1 MSQKAITIQ
10 TPDWET
16 PHITADDD
24 AFIYA
29 SLAGVQSGILGN
41 LQCARINAN
50 AVQISGGGVM
60 NRGHILRIPAD
71 EVLELTVDS
80 ETASYER
87 YDIVAAEFVKG
98 GGETADSYEIKI
110 VKGESSSTI
119 PQAPT
124 MVTSDL
130 IDSGDVNQVA
140 LFKLWIN
147 GTSGPVVLETLS
159 EKLQDINAERL
170 VDQVYDRITQRTYQ
184 QSRAVRYGVKIN
196 KLESDPAARVTYI
209 YDAAGMTPAHMDYD
223 NDIFDYGSWENAFFV
238 SGNRPVMLSP
248 DRTVAYELDPNDYSL
263 KKSGASSDVTDES
276 TTLNAMSEF
285 PLIWLCQYEVDN
297 YEYVIVSNV
306 QYDETYRADAYTRA
320 DGTIAQYMYLPMFA
334 GSYSGAGGD
343 KLRSLMGKNLFALN
357 DAANE
362 QALASANGNG
372 WTVIPWCRRNLVNCL
387 LLIMGKSENIS
398 AVFGRGNSQY
408 ITARTI
414 SESGGLSATGQF
426 YGANNVFDQ
435 VKVFHM
441 EDWWGNRAERIIGLA
456 ISDNKF
462 KVKMTP
468 PYDLSGYVDTGYNA
482 MGRSANAEYVK
493 DSYMTGYG
501 GRILKIPS
509 SITGASYGS
518 DSTYLC
524 AQYYYNWMDPPNS
537 TYAIAGRNAAQDIA
551 FSPNESSYIGA
562 SISCESPID
571 AVIPEMYEGG
581 KDREARDE
589 LELLKSNFQVA
600 TTAEYQQAI
609 GDDW

>member
-1 MSQKAITIQ
+1 MGQKAITIQ
-10 TPDWET
+10 TPDWEV

-24 AFIYA
+24 AFIYS
-29 SLAGVQSGILGN
+29 SLAGTQSGILGN

-71 EVLELTVDS
+71 EVLKLTVDS
-80 ETASYER
+80 ETAGYER

-147 GTSGPVVLETLS
+147 GTSGPIVLETLS

-184 QSRAVRYGVKIN
+184 QSRAVRYGIKIN
-196 KLESDPAARVTYI
+196 KLESDPEARITYI
-209 YDAAGMTPAHMDYD
+209 YDAEGMTPAHMDYD

-263 KKSGASSDVTDES
+263 KKSGAPSDADDES

-306 QYDETYRADAYTRA
+306 QYDETYRADAYMRA
-320 DGTIAQYMYLPMFA
+320 DGTIAQYMYLPMFG
-334 GSYSGAGGD
+334 GSYDGSR
-343 KLRSLMGKNLFALN
+343 LRSISGQVLANSTTMQTEFNYA
-357 DAANE
+357 AANG
-362 QALASANGNG
+362 AG
-372 WTVIPWCRRNLVNCL
+372 WTVIPWCRRNLINCL
-387 LLIMGKSENIS
+387 LLIMGKSENSKKI
-398 AVFGRGNSQY
+398 FGRGNTYGS
-408 ITARTI
+408 TH
-414 SESGGLSATGQF
+414 SLNSGTLNSKGQF
-426 YGANNVFDQ
+426 YGYSDMTHQ
-435 VKVFHM
+435 VKIFHI
-441 EDWWGNRAERIIGLA
+441 EKWWGDRYDRIAGL
-456 ISDNKF
+456 ISNNGR
-462 KVKMTP
+462 VKAKMSP
-468 PYDLSGYVDTGYNA
+468 PYNLTGSGYIDTLVDLPLSDGWQKDTRMTQY
-482 MGRSANAEYVK
+482 GRF
-493 DSYMTGYG
+493 
-501 GRILKIPS
+501 P
-509 SITGASYGS
+509 ITVGAGASTYVCGFITRIFGTEQPACVGS
-518 DSTYLC
+518 T
-524 AQYYYNWMDPPNS
+524 
-537 TYAIAGRNAAQDIA
+537 GNASSAPTLFFTEDT
-551 FSPNESSYIGA
+551 NSYIGA

-581 KDREARDE
+581 KDAEAREE

>member
-10 TPDWET
+10 TPDWEA

-29 SLAGVQSGILGN
+29 SLAGVQSGILGDLTCVKVDN
-41 LQCARINAN
+41 NTVRL
-50 AVQISGGGVM
+50 SGGGVM

-80 ETASYER
+80 GTASYER

-147 GTSGPVVLETLS
+147 GTSGPIVLGTLS

-196 KLESDPAARVTYI
+196 KLESDPAARITYI
-209 YDAAGMTPAHMDYD
+209 YDAVGMAPAHMDYD

-238 SGNRPVMLSP
+238 KNNRPVMLNP
-248 DRTVAYELDPNDYSL
+248 DRTVAYELDPDDYSL
-263 KKSGASSDVTDES
+263 KKSGAPSDADDES

-320 DGTIAQYMYLPMFA
+320 DGTIAQYMYLPMFG
-334 GSYSGAGGD
+334 GSYDGSR
-343 KLRSLMGKNLFALN
+343 LRSISGQVLANNTSMQSEFDYA
-357 DAANE
+357 AANG
-362 QALASANGNG
+362 AG
-372 WTVIPWCRRNLVNCL
+372 WTVIPWCRRNLINCL
-387 LLIMGKSENIS
+387 LLIMGKSENSKVI
-398 AVFGRGNSQY
+398 FGRGNVYGVGDSLN
-408 ITARTI
+408 
-414 SESGGLSATGQF
+414 SGTLNSKGQF
-426 YGANNVFDQ
+426 YGYNDTTHQ
-435 VKVFHM
+435 VKVFHI
-441 EDWWGNRAERIIGLA
+441 EKWWGDRYDRIAGL
-456 ISDNKF
+456 ISDNKR
-462 KVKMTP
+462 VKTKMSP
-468 PYDLSGYVDTGYNA
+468 PYNLTGSGYIDTLVDF
-482 MGRSANAEYVK
+482 
-493 DSYMTGYG
+493 
-501 GRILKIPS
+501 PS
-509 SITGASYGS
+509 SNGQQKDTRMTQYGRFPITVGALISTYVCGYILLLSRAELPACVGSGYDDNAISSAPTLRFTEASASYV
-518 DSTYLC
+518 
-524 AQYYYNWMDPPNS
+524 
-537 TYAIAGRNAAQDIA
+537 
-551 FSPNESSYIGA
+551 GA

-581 KDREARDE
+581 KDAEAREE

>member
-10 TPDWET
+10 TPDWEV

-29 SLAGVQSGILGN
+29 SLAGVQSGILGDLTCVKVDN
-41 LQCARINAN
+41 NTVRL
-50 AVQISGGGVM
+50 SGGGVM

-80 ETASYER
+80 GTAGYKR
-87 YDIVAAEFVKG
+87 YDVVAAEFVKG
-98 GGETADSYEIKI
+98 GGEVADSYEIKI

-147 GTSGPVVLETLS
+147 GTTMSVAQRMIDTI
-159 EKLQDINAERL
+159 QDANAEQL
-170 VDQVYDRITQRTYQ
+170 TNYAYTRIGQRSY
-184 QSRAVRYGVKIN
+184 REERGVRYGIKIN
-196 KLESDPAARVTYI
+196 KLESDPEARITYI
-209 YDAAGMTPAHMDYD
+209 YDAEGMTPAHMDFQ
-223 NDIFDYGSWENAFFV
+223 NGVFDYGSWENAFFV

-263 KKSGASSDVTDES
+263 KKSGASSDVADES

-306 QYDETYRADAYTRA
+306 QYDETYRADAYMRA
-320 DGTIAQYMYLPMFA
+320 DGTIAQYMYLPMFG
-334 GSYSGAGGD
+334 GSYDGT
-343 KLRSLMGKNLFALN
+343 KLRSLSGKALSN
-357 DAANE
+357 NTTMQTEFDYAAANG
-362 QALASANGNG
+362 AG
-372 WTVIPWCRRNLVNCL
+372 WTVIPWCRRNLINCL
-387 LLIMGKSENIS
+387 LLIMGKSEDSKEI
-398 AVFGRGNSQY
+398 FGHGNAYAGSNLN
-408 ITARTI
+408 
-414 SESGGLSATGQF
+414 SGTLNNKGQF
-426 YGANNVFDQ
+426 YGYSGTTRQ
-435 VKVFHM
+435 VKIFHI
-441 EDWWGNRAERIIGLA
+441 EKWWGDRGDRIAGL
-456 ISDNKF
+456 ISNNGR
-462 KVKMTP
+462 VKTKMSP
-468 PYDLSGYVDTGYNA
+468 PYNLTGSGYIDTLVDLPSFGYQKDTR
-482 MGRSANAEYVK
+482 MTQYGRFPITIGAE
-493 DSYMTGYG
+493 T
-501 GRILKIPS
+501 
-509 SITGASYGS
+509 
-518 DSTYLC
+518 STYVCGHIFVHSGTQSPACVGSTDFASSASTLSF
-524 AQYYYNWMDPPNS
+524 AKGSNS
-537 TYAIAGRNAAQDIA
+537 YT
-551 FSPNESSYIGA
+551 GA

-581 KDREARDE
+581 KDAEAREE

>member
-1 MSQKAITIQ
+1 MGQKAITIQ
-10 TPDWET
+10 TPDWEV

-24 AFIYA
+24 AFIYS
-29 SLAGVQSGILGN
+29 SLAGTQSGILGN

-71 EVLELTVDS
+71 EVLKLTVDS
-80 ETASYER
+80 ETAGYER

-98 GGETADSYEIKI
+98 SGETADSYEIKI

-147 GTSGPVVLETLS
+147 GTSGPIVLETLS

-196 KLESDPAARVTYI
+196 KLESDPEARITYI
-209 YDAAGMTPAHMDYD
+209 YDAEGMTPAHMDYD

-238 SGNRPVMLSP
+238 SGNRPVMLRP

-263 KKSGASSDVTDES
+263 KKSGAPSDADDES

-320 DGTIAQYMYLPMFA
+320 DGTIAQYMYLPMFG
-334 GSYSGAGGD
+334 GSYDGSR
-343 KLRSLMGKNLFALN
+343 LRSISGQVLANNTDMQSEFNYA
-357 DAANE
+357 AANG
-362 QALASANGNG
+362 AG
-372 WTVIPWCRRNLVNCL
+372 WTVIPWCRRNLINCL
-387 LLIMGKSENIS
+387 LLIMGKSENSRVI
-398 AVFGRGNSQY
+398 FGRGNVNM
-408 ITARTI
+408 
-414 SESGGLSATGQF
+414 SGVGSLNSGTLNNKGQF
-426 YGANNVFDQ
+426 YGYRNTTHQ
-435 VKVFHM
+435 VKIFHI
-441 EDWWGNRAERIIGLA
+441 EKWWGDRYDRIAGLISNNRRA
-456 ISDNKF
+456 
-462 KVKMTP
+462 KVKMSP
-468 PYDLSGYVDTGYNA
+468 PYNLTGSGYIDTLVDLPSVNGYQKDTRMTRYGRFPITTVDAGMSAYVCGYILVKSGAESPACVGSGYN
-482 MGRSANAEYVK
+482 
-493 DSYMTGYG
+493 
-501 GRILKIPS
+501 
-509 SITGASYGS
+509 
-518 DSTYLC
+518 DSTISSAPTLRFTKVT
-524 AQYYYNWMDPPNS
+524 A
-537 TYAIAGRNAAQDIA
+537 
-551 FSPNESSYIGA
+551 SYIGA

-581 KDREARDE
+581 KDAEAREE

>member
-10 TPDWET
+10 TPDWEV

-24 AFIYA
+24 AFIYE
-29 SLAGVQSGILGN
+29 SLAGVQSGILGDLTCVKVDN
-41 LQCARINAN
+41 NTVRL
-50 AVQISGGGVM
+50 SGGGVM

-80 ETASYER
+80 GTAGYKR
-87 YDIVAAEFVKG
+87 YDVVAAEFVKG
-98 GGETADSYEIKI
+98 GGEVADSYEIKI

-147 GTSGPVVLETLS
+147 GTTMSVAQRMIDTI
-159 EKLQDINAERL
+159 QDANAEQL
-170 VDQVYDRITQRTYQ
+170 TNYAYTRITQRTYQ
-184 QSRAVRYGVKIN
+184 QSRAVRYGIKIN
-196 KLESDPAARVTYI
+196 KLESDPEARITYI
-209 YDAAGMTPAHMDYD
+209 YDAVGMTPAHMDCD
-223 NDIFDYGSWENAFFV
+223 NGVFDYGSWENVFFV
-238 SGNRPVMLSP
+238 RENRPVMLNL

-263 KKSGASSDVTDES
+263 KKSGEPSDADDES

-320 DGTIAQYMYLPMFA
+320 DGTIAQYMYLPMFG
-334 GSYSGAGGD
+334 GSYDGT
-343 KLRSLMGKNLFALN
+343 KLRSLSGQVLANNTTMQTEFNYA
-357 DAANE
+357 AANG
-362 QALASANGNG
+362 AG
-372 WTVIPWCRRNLVNCL
+372 WTVIPWCRRNLINCL
-387 LLIMGKSENIS
+387 LLIMGKSENSKEI
-398 AVFGRGNSQY
+398 FGRGKVNLVGDLNSG
-408 ITARTI
+408 T
-414 SESGGLSATGQF
+414 LNNKGQF
-426 YGANNVFDQ
+426 YGYDDFKHQ
-435 VKVFHM
+435 VKVFHI
-441 EDWWGNRAERIIGLA
+441 EKWWGDRKDRIAGL
-456 ISDNKF
+456 ISDNRR
-462 KVKMTP
+462 VKTKMSP
-468 PYDLSGYVDTGYNA
+468 PYNLTGSGYIDTLVDLPSVHGWQKDTRMTRY
-482 MGRSANAEYVK
+482 GRFPITVGAE
-493 DSYMTGYG
+493 M
-501 GRILKIPS
+501 
-509 SITGASYGS
+509 
-518 DSTYLC
+518 STYVCGYILGISGAELPAC
-524 AQYYYNWMDPPNS
+524 VGN
-537 TYAIAGRNAAQDIA
+537 TGGG
-551 FSPNESSYIGA
+551 SSAPTLYFAEGTDSKIGA

-581 KDREARDE
+581 KDAEAREE